1 MSIVNFFLCFFI
13 VDYAYFR
20 IVIQMNYKV
29 LYENSDA
36 SLIDRLLQAR
46 GITDSPSDFLNP
58 SFTRYRQ
65 SPSQLN
71 DIEKALDRIQLAIAN
86 NEKIMVFGDYDVDGV
101 TASYV
106 VYTYFKKFL
115 WYNNIS
121 IRLPHR
127 LKDWYGIKSYH
138 LDEIHAAGVSLV
150 ITVDNGITAVVEA
163 DYAKKLWIDLIITD
177 HHKQLDK
184 IPDGFAV
191 INPHIS
197 PKMRFTEMCGATVA
211 FKVMRWLTERIFDD
225 RITKESIF
233 QFFLPIVAIASVADC
248 MPLIDENRLLVK
260 TWLDYINTWKSK
272 PLSLR
277 NFIDYLNIK
286 WPLDTYHIWFLL
298 APRINAGWR
307 VMTPY
312 DSLYTLLHT
321 WDKQLAY
328 LQNLDDLNTKRK
340 KIQDDMMKIAEW
352 LIDLQAPVIV
362 VWSVD
367 FHEWV
372 IWIVAGRL
380 CEKYHRPT
388 VVYGINTEE
397 WIAVASCRGPEF
409 ASIIDMLY
417 SQAPLLDRYG
427 WHKQAWW
434 LTMKLE
440 NIDSFV
446 AWVCE
451 FALQYGVQEKRKIVT
466 IDTILY
472 PQEYNTASLAIV
484 NQLAPFWQANAEPM
498 FLIPNATVVT
508 VEKVWKNWKGH
519 MKLRAR
525 YENIQITC
533 MFWWSW
539 NEIDSLLLWSVISIA
554 GKLQKDDFNGW
565 VYLVGEDW
573 VVHE

>member
-1 MSIVNFFLCFFI
+1 
-13 VDYAYFR
+13 
-20 IVIQMNYKV
+20 MNYKV
-29 LYENSDA
+29 LYENSDS

-46 GITDSPSDFLNP
+46 GITDSPTDFLNP
-58 SFTRYRQ
+58 TFTRYRQ

-86 NEKIMVFGDYDVDGV
+86 NEKIMVFGDYDVDWV

-127 LKDWYGIKSYH
+127 LKDGYGIKSYH

-150 ITVDNGITAVVEA
+150 ITVDNGITAVTEA
-163 DYAKKLWIDLIITD
+163 DYAKELGIDLIITD

-197 PKMRFTEMCGATVA
+197 PKMRFTEMCWAAVA
-211 FKVMRWLTERIFDD
+211 FKVMRGLTERIFTD
-225 RITKESIF
+225 RLTKENIF

-248 MPLIDENRLLVK
+248 MPLVDENRLLVK
-260 TWLDYINTWKSK
+260 TWLDYINTWKAI

-277 NFIDYLNIK
+277 NFIDYVNVK
-286 WPLDTYHIWFLL
+286 GPLDTYHIWFLL

-321 WDKQLAY
+321 WEKQFAY

-352 LIDLQAPVIV
+352 MIDIHAPVIV
-362 VWSVD
+362 VWSTE

-372 IWIVAGRL
+372 IGIVAGRL
-380 CEKYHRPT
+380 CEKYNRPT
-388 VVYGINTEE
+388 VVYGINPEE
-397 WIAVASCRGPEF
+397 WVAVASCRWPEF

-417 SQAPLLDRYG
+417 SQASLLDRYW
-427 WHKQAWW
+427 WHKQAGW

-440 NIDSFV
+440 NIDAFIKG
-446 AWVCE
+446 VCA
-451 FALQYGVQEKRKIVT
+451 FASQYGIQEKKKIVT
-466 IDTILY
+466 IDTVLY
-472 PQEYNTASLAIV
+472 AHEYNMASLDVV
-484 NQLAPFWQANAEPM
+484 NKLAPFWQANEEPM

-508 VEKVWKNWKGH
+508 VEKVWKNWKWH

-525 YENIQITC
+525 YDDIQITC
-533 MFWWSW
+533 MFWGSW
-539 NEIDSLLLWSVISIA
+539 NECDTIKLWSIISIA
-554 GKLQKDDFNGW
+554 GTLKKDDFNWG
-565 VYLVGEDW
+565 VYIVGEDRL
-573 VVHE
+573 VHEENVV